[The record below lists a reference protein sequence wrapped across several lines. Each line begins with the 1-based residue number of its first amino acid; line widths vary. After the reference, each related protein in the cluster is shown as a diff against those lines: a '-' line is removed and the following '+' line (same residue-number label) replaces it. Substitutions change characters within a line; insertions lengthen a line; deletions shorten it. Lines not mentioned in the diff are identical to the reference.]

1 MNGIKYIG
9 ADSSWYPPKKKEPI
23 RKYHKYFRQR
33 DTLLNIPKQLE
44 EVVRRDDEEAY
55 NKVLEEASELR
66 TNIKTEIIVKTITET
81 AAIVNE

>member
-44 EVVRRDDEEAY
+44 EVVRRDDE
-55 NKVLEEASELR
+55 
-66 TNIKTEIIVKTITET
+66 
-81 AAIVNE
+81 